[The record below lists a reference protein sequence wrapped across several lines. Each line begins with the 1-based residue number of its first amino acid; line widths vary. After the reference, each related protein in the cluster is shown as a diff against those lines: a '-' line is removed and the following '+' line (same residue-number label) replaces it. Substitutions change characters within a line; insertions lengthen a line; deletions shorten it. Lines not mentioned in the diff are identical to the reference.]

1 MTVLPGG
8 PGPQA
13 RVETGDVITAINGK
27 APSDEMNQPAFLQP
41 PGTKLQLTVQRGTET
56 RQVTVALKD
65 VL

>member
-27 APSDEMNQPAFLQP
+27 ASSNEVNQPAFL
-41 PGTKLQLTVQRGTET
+41 R
-56 RQVTVALKD
+56 RQAPNST
-65 VL
+65 